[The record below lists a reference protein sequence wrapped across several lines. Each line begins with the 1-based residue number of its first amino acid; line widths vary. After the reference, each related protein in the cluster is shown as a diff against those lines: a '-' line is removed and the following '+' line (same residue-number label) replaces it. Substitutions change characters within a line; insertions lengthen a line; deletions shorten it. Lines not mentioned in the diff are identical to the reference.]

1 MINKIRNKIIYWQ
14 NILENQQ
21 KLYEF
26 SKGHQVQLYN
36 WSFPCIYDH
45 WLIDFIEKRGLLKG
59 KPKMKV
65 GLYSIFAPFWLSRFD
80 NCDIRIFVERE
91 NLHKPSMKKWLHRF
105 IDDKRICLSLGFDD
119 LDNPEYM
126 RFPFWIMWS
135 VFSPTATYK
144 EIKQQIQRIDSPEN
158 HNYTNREFCTFICGH
173 DDIGRKQI
181 FDKLCNIDNIHCPG
195 RLFHNNDD
203 LKNKYNDNKLEYLK
217 HYPWLDTLKAFAIY
231 LVILGHIINNCI
243 INGYESR
250 LCGILYFTHVPLF
263 LVISGMLVKDK
274 PINTNFLLNL
284 LLRFVVP
291 YTTWS
296 VILTTFY
303 LGRKHLF
310 YDSLTSNIIAYYNNW
325 CHSFLWFIKV
335 YLIVFVL
342 WQILKKFTIQKR
354 FIIGTFILVIFNL
367 ITQENKILAELASL
381 SLYAYTL
388 FGAGALLKNYLYKLT
403 TIHMFILLIFFATCL
418 PFATTSNN
426 YFELPF
432 M

>member
-217 HYPWLDTLKAFAIY
+217 HYRFNLTPENSNYKGYVTEKLFEAIY
-231 LVILGHIINNCI
+231 AGCIPIYHESDNYPEPNVLNQDAIIFIVMGKDNSNAI
-243 INGYESR
+243 K
-250 LCGILYFTHVPLF
+250 L
-263 LVISGMLVKDK
+263 ISELNSDK
-274 PINTNFLLNL
+274 
-284 LLRFVVP
+284 
-291 YTTWS
+291 
-296 VILTTFY
+296 
-303 LGRKHLF
+303 
-310 YDSLTSNIIAYYNNW
+310 
-325 CHSFLWFIKV
+325 
-335 YLIVFVL
+335 
-342 WQILKKFTIQKR
+342 KKYMDFACQKR
-354 FIIGTFILVIFNL
+354 FIVGAEDVIWEYYERL
-367 ITQENKILAELASL
+367 EKK
-381 SLYAYTL
+381 
-388 FGAGALLKNYLYKLT
+388 LKEIIAN
-403 TIHMFILLIFFATCL
+403 
-418 PFATTSNN
+418 S
-426 YFELPF
+426 
-432 M
+432 